1 MENSKTMT
9 LPKNIVSPRAA
20 ATPQHVAS
28 WWSVAED
35 LLWPEKRVK
44 DKIRRRA
51 DALAAAD
58 IDTVLQ
64 FGFHFRFDFVWSFGA
79 MHGYFA
85 EIAEALHERDIR
97 FLDHY
102 SCNLIARP
110 TSEEERIKYHTFQRH
125 HVNLYPDAVAAET
138 ASYAGFRF
146 NDLREIDIVTGAP
159 AYTPTYQAELFC
171 HNNPDFLAMHEAYL
185 KRQLAEIPLD
195 GLQQD
200 DMGFYNSFRS
210 CGCRHCRERFL
221 REYGHTLP
229 PVSDSTFWGD
239 IRRNPQLCGNYENPA
254 FRDWVRMRYS
264 MVREHLV
271 MVKRVLGKE
280 RTLLTCCSCS
290 GPQILNSIALS
301 YENFIEPC
309 DWVMLENC
317 GLASK
322 TVQWARMEPEA
333 ALHKSIGFAKSE
345 KPAPA
350 VACSY
355 AVYDDSAYL
364 GWALAHFWGVVNWIS
379 TLRHDGED
387 NPDEKEEAALIAP
400 LNEWDRKH
408 DIGGLGEDVV
418 EVAVAFLRANKE
430 NGFASADGQEY
441 WLRAQAWSLALLEK
455 NIGYRFVIA
464 REASSLGRLADAGIP
479 LIFDSCSCISDQE
492 HAGIL
497 DFLARGGQM
506 WVVPPFG
513 THDERGNPRSPSD
526 RDALSGNVRTLP
538 LKAPADL
545 LEGLIQ
551 DHALEPRIVVTAAN
565 QSWKIRLRKTS
576 GGLTIHFLNQALEG
590 VPHPTA
596 MDRWGQ
602 SRILE
607 TIRSTASDEP
617 VSFTLD
623 TAGLDLAESPAWK
636 LYSPEIEAPRLID
649 AQIVAPDQVRFSVN
663 LTGIRLYAC
672 AGE

>member
-9 LPKNIVSPRAA
+9 LPKNTVSPRAA

-51 DALAAAD
+51 DALAAAGV
-58 IDTVLQ
+58 DTVIQ
-64 FGFHFRFDFVWSFGA
+64 FGFHFRFDFAPYFGA
-79 MHGYFA
+79 MHGYFR
-85 EIAEALHERDIR
+85 EIAEALHERNIR

-110 TSEEERIKYHTFQRH
+110 ASEEERIKYHTFQRH
-125 HVNLYPDAVAAET
+125 HVTLYPDAVAATT
-138 ASYAGFRF
+138 AGYGGFRF

-159 AYTPTYQAELFC
+159 AYTSAYQAELFC

-185 KRQLAEIPLD
+185 KRQLSEIPLD

-200 DMGFYNSFRS
+200 DMGTYNFFRS

-221 REYGHTLP
+221 RGYGHVLP
-229 PVSDSTFWGD
+229 PVSDAMFWGD
-239 IRRNPQLCGNYENPA
+239 TRQNPRIWGNYENPA
-254 FRDWVRMRYS
+254 FRDWIRMRYS
-264 MVREHLV
+264 IVREHLV
-271 MVKRVLGKE
+271 MVKRVLGEE

-290 GPQILNSIALS
+290 GPQILNSLGLS
-301 YENFIEPC
+301 YEHFIEPC

-317 GLASK
+317 GLDCES
-322 TVQWARMEPEA
+322 VHWARMEPEA

-345 KPAPA
+345 KSAPA

-387 NPDEKEEAALIAP
+387 NPDDKEEAALIGS
-400 LNEWDRKH
+400 LNEWDRNYDK
-408 DIGGLGEDVV
+408 GGSGEDIV
-418 EVAVAFLRANKE
+418 EVAIAFLGANKE

-441 WLRAQAWSLALLEK
+441 WLRAKAWSLALLEK
-455 NIGYRFVIA
+455 NIGYRFVTS
-464 REASSLGRLADAGIP
+464 REVSNLGRLADARIP
-479 LIFDSCSCISDQE
+479 LILDSCSCVSDQE

-497 DFLARGGQM
+497 AFLARGGQM

-513 THDERGNPRSPSD
+513 THDERGNPRKPSD
-526 RDALSGNVRTLP
+526 HDTLSGIVRTLP
-538 LKAPADL
+538 LKPPADL
-545 LEGLIQ
+545 LKDLIQ
-551 DHALEPRIVVTAAN
+551 DHVFEPRIVVTGAN

-576 GGLTIHFLNQALEG
+576 GGLTLYFLNQALEG

-602 SRILE
+602 SRVLE
-607 TIRSTASDEP
+607 TIRSTAVDEP

-623 TAGLDLAESPAWK
+623 TAGLAPVEPHEWK
-636 LYSPEIEAPRLID
+636 LYSPEIGEPRSLDIRTLAPGKF
-649 AQIVAPDQVRFSVN
+649 RFFVS

-672 AGE
+672 VMV